1 LGARQAGRPGQ
12 DDGSDRLSSYS
23 LGETIGFGRPEP
35 RLGPGFF
42 VELSGL
48 SIPASHLCRSL
59 LKSSAEQLMGQKT
72 PEGMVTMAIRVI
84 VGFAVV
90 ALVAAGA
97 MAQSAGKSNPDVRP
111 VVTALQEDLRMTL
124 AAVDMQ
130 RQTGGALD
138 ISQRARDLLA
148 DYAK

>member
-1 LGARQAGRPGQ
+1 
-12 DDGSDRLSSYS
+12 
-23 LGETIGFGRPEP
+23 
-35 RLGPGFF
+35 
-42 VELSGL
+42 
-48 SIPASHLCRSL
+48 
-59 LKSSAEQLMGQKT
+59 
-72 PEGMVTMAIRVI
+72 MAIRVI